1 MQVEALNFIVN
12 GLDVG
17 GDALIDGPAIKTSTK
32 PDTEKLDTGRHA
44 HEDIEWQLSNLEEI
58 VFYILDAKSLEKTA
72 KRIIGPSKRGVNF
85 HLYFAGVFFLGPQND
100 ATGMRG
106 SGFLGPGPF

>member
-1 MQVEALNFIVN
+1 MQVEALNFIN

-44 HEDIEWQLSNLEEI
+44 HEDIEWQLSNLEI

-85 HLYFAGVFFLGPQND
+85 HLYFAGVFFGPQND

-106 SGFLGPGPF
+106 SGFLGHGPF